1 MRLFLPVRP
10 TSTMRCG
17 RSTSTNV
24 TSAQLKRLPRRLHA
38 KARARA
44 APDRVDPREVPVDQE
59 VVGELRVVGDVLQIV
74 EDLLAR
80 SGDDD
85 RDGHGVHGVRQSR

>member
-17 RSTSTNV
+17 RSTSANV
-24 TSAQLKRLPRRLHA
+24 TSAQLKRLPGA
-38 KARARA
+38 VDAEARARA
-44 APDRVDPREVPVDQE
+44 AADGVDPREVPVDEE
-59 VVGELRVVGDVLQIV
+59 VVGELGVVGDVLQVV

-80 SGDDD
+80 RGDD
-85 RDGHGVHGVRQSR
+85 